1 MTKYFPPK
9 VFVTPGN
16 LTRLF
21 TVVITAL
28 AIPTLQAASEPQ
40 PFLQEFQLSSSGIPI
55 RINAERKLR
64 QLDDNRWQM
73 SVEAKNLLGRV
84 REVTLFSWSECT
96 PQTTHYSYLRQGL
109 GQKKEATLTLDR
121 SRQRANSKNS
131 NGTTRRYP
139 IDDHTT
145 DKLSQTLAL
154 QCMLQRGDQT
164 LSIDVA
170 DERGR
175 ETLRYHIHGEE
186 NLTTPA
192 GLFRT
197 VKISRIR
204 EKTHGRQTWLWFA
217 PDYDFALVKLVQE
230 EDNQRHEMVIRSL

>member
-1 MTKYFPPK
+1 MVNCFPLK
-9 VFVTPGN
+9 VFATPGN

-21 TVVITAL
+21 TIAISAL
-28 AIPTLQAASEPQ
+28 IAPVLQAATEPR
-40 PFLQEFQLSSSGIPI
+40 PFLQEFRLSSSGIPI
-55 RINAERKLR
+55 SINAERRLR

-84 REVTLFSWSECT
+84 REVTHFSWNECT

-109 GQKKEATLTLDR
+109 GQKKEASLTLDR
-121 SRQRANSKNS
+121 TRQRANSKSS

-139 IDDHTT
+139 IDDYTT

-154 QCMLQRGDQT
+154 QCMLQRGDQV

-175 ETLRYHIHGEE
+175 ETLQYHIHGEE
-186 NLTTPA
+186 NLATPA
-192 GLFRT
+192 GSLRA

-204 EKTHGRQTWLWFA
+204 DEGQGRQTWLWFA